1 MYASR
6 RDNLSNQTRVKL
18 PSSHSHC
25 TQSVKWCLVDF
36 EHFPLIWLDDLVPFY
51 SASLVLEITSQL
63 NLYYSFLCEKEII
76 CMVRNLDFICILYLS
91 NSRAIFHLI

>member
-1 MYASR
+1 MQVEGIISPIR
-6 RDNLSNQTRVKL
+6 LELNS

-36 EHFPLIWLDDLVPFY
+36 EHFPLIRLDDLVPFY
-51 SASLVLEITSQL
+51 LASLVLEITSQL

-76 CMVRNLDFICILYLS
+76 CIVRNLDFICILYLS

>member
-1 MYASR
+1 MQVEGIISPIR
-6 RDNLSNQTRVKL
+6 LELNS
-18 PSSHSHC
+18 PSSHSHSI
-25 TQSVKWCLVDF
+25 QSVKWCLVDF
-36 EHFPLIWLDDLVPFY
+36 EHFPSIWLDDLVPFY
-51 SASLVLEITSQL
+51 SASLLLEITSQL

>member
-1 MYASR
+1 MNDCPLYKSILAR
-6 RDNLSNQTRVKL
+6 NEKLIALSCMQVEGIISPIRLELNS

-51 SASLVLEITSQL
+51 LASLLLEITSQL
-63 NLYYSFLCEKEII
+63 NL
-76 CMVRNLDFICILYLS
+76 
-91 NSRAIFHLI
+91 